1 MIKNEK
7 RKFKIYTDAISL
19 VLLIATLLWMALI
32 FYMSSQT
39 GEASSFLSGSLSE
52 GLAKLADSIFRGS
65 APPKLLELFRNE
77 RILRKSGHVFE
88 YLVLGIFVYSWVR
101 RQGTQG
107 IQAAQGSQGTQGLRE
122 TRVSPEAQ
130 GSQGARGNQEVQ
142 VLPEAQG
149 TQGVR
154 GNQEAQASREEQV
167 SPEAQASKA
176 ARVSKIITRIVRLLP
191 RKVAVSILI
200 CVIYAAT
207 DEIHQILVPGRGP
220 MIADTLLDSLS
231 STVGVLLVRALA
243 RDRRSEKRQGRR
255 INRHA

>member
-1 MIKNEK
+1 MTENEK
-7 RKFKIYTDAISL
+7 RKFKFNTDAISIG
-19 VLLIATLLWMALI
+19 LLIAALLWMALI

-39 GEASSFLSGSLSE
+39 GEASSFLSGSFSE
-52 GLAKLADSIFRGS
+52 GLAKLANSIFRGS

-88 YLVLGIFVYSWVR
+88 YLVLGILVYSWVR

-107 IQAAQGSQGTQGLRE
+107 TQEMQGIQGTQEVQE
-122 TRVSPEAQ
+122 TQETQVSREAQ
-130 GSQGARGNQEVQ
+130 VPQGAQESQEV
-142 VLPEAQG
+142 
-149 TQGVR
+149 
-154 GNQEAQASREEQV
+154 
-167 SPEAQASKA
+167 QASKA

-231 STVGVLLVRALA
+231 STVGVLLIRALA

-255 INRHA
+255 INHHA